1 MARRAE
7 IKIYTALKDAGF
19 KKAEKGLKNLRFQ
32 ANGLNRTLAKLGA
45 GVAVTEFARRSV
57 DAAIKMEAANAK
69 LSVALTSVGKA
80 SALNGA
86 SIRKTSEQMSNL
98 GFQGTATAEA
108 LANLVTITGSLEKAQ
123 SLMGASADAARYLN
137 VGLAEGAAKLG
148 SAFGGSA
155 KALQVFNIKLDKTLK
170 PAEAFDKAMG
180 MLNAK
185 IGGQAAAFATT
196 YAGKLQIL
204 AARFEEVQVQV
215 GQKLLP
221 YLVKLG
227 DYLVTTGIP
236 RLESFFT
243 VLEDNKST
251 VVGMT
256 AAITTMVVAMKGL
269 ATYATLTNKAMIPFF
284 GAAAPFIAGL
294 TALAGVTAL
303 VKSSPIG
310 QPAGV
315 PLGVGQPMGRG
326 TNSIAL
332 QQQNLAGTRGG
343 FKGSPIPGMNKG
355 KAGVDLQALQTAKGL
370 AATQKAALALAKKEA
385 AIKAAEKRKVD
396 AEKKLSAMFD
406 LNQIALANA
415 LKLNLTEKEKA
426 AVLGLQALEDDGY
439 KTEEQRMLAQEAA
452 LRKLISLKGDY
463 ASMAWD
469 KTASLG
475 GGEKQVSTPQTTPL
489 GVTGAVQDIVAKQ
502 VEMMSP
508 GALVSA
514 LQMSNAT
521 PGGGTNTMVSG
532 MPGLA
537 EAEAAAT
544 KAMAGA
550 NTGSGGVVV
559 NVNVAGTVTSEQDLL
574 NTIYEGLG
582 NKLRGGAAWY
592 QNAAS
597 G

>member
-1 MARRAE
+1 MARKAQ
-7 IKIYTALKDAGF
+7 ITIYTALKDQGF

-32 ANGLNRTLAKLGA
+32 ANGLNRTLAKLGT

-57 DAAIKMEAANAK
+57 DAAIKMETANAK
-69 LSVALTSVGKA
+69 LSAALTSVGKA
-80 SALNGA
+80 SSLNGE
-86 SIRKTSEQMSNL
+86 SIKKTAKEMSDL
-98 GFQGTATAEA
+98 GFQGAATAHA

-123 SLMGASADAARYLN
+123 SLMGASANAARYLN

-185 IGGQAAAFATT
+185 IGGQATAFATT

-204 AARFEEVQVQV
+204 AAKFEDVQVQV
-215 GQKLLP
+215 GEKLLP

-256 AAITTMVVAMKGL
+256 AAITTLVVAMKGL

-332 QQQNLAGTRGG
+332 QQQNLAATRGG

-355 KAGVDLQALQTAKGL
+355 KAGVDLQALQTAKDL

-385 AIKAAEKRKVD
+385 ALKAYEKRKVD

-415 LKLNLTEKEKA
+415 LKLNLTEKERA
-426 AVLGLQALEDDGY
+426 AVEGLQALEDDGY
-439 KTEEQRMLAQEAA
+439 KTETQRMLAQEAA

-463 ASMAWD
+463 ASMSWD

-475 GGEKQVSTPQTTPL
+475 GGEKQISIPQTAAAS
-489 GVTGAVQDIVAKQ
+489 VAGAVQNI
-502 VEMMSP
+502 
-508 GALVSA
+508 
-514 LQMSNAT
+514 
-521 PGGGTNTMVSG
+521 GTNTMVTS

-544 KAMAGA
+544 KAMTGGA
-550 NTGSGGVVV
+550 TAAPAPIVV
-559 NVNVAGTVTSEQDLL
+559 NINAPMVTPEVVDQISV
-574 NTIYEGLG
+574 GLQ
-582 NKLRGGAAWY
+582 NKLRAGGVWY
-592 QNAAS
+592 SNAAS